1 MIWKS
6 QENQL
11 ENFFTK
17 IEVQYSIRVQ
27 NGWQKSIV
35 SANTCNLIE
44 NIMEDKTVYNR
55 NVKCKIVTGYLEVDS
70 VCNSHVKSRQ
80 QCFK

>member
-11 ENFFTK
+11 ENPFTK
-17 IEVQYSIRVQ
+17 TKVQYSVRAQ

-35 SANTCNLIE
+35 STNMCNLIE

-55 NVKCKIVTGYLEVDS
+55 NVKCKIVTWVI
-70 VCNSHVKSRQ
+70 
-80 QCFK
+80 